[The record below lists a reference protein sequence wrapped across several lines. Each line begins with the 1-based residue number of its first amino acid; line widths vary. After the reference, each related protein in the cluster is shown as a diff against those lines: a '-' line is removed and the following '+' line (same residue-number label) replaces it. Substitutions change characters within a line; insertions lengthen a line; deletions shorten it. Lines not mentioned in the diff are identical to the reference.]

1 MIFIWFNTVQAKYDA
16 GAKADKTV
24 TAAAGSTNPGNT
36 DTLAERDT
44 PGRLNKTEVTGGD
57 SKHPTNIHDTKNYI
71 LLQELI
77 IYGVF
82 IFLSCVHVFTYCAC
96 MNACAH
102 PQTLLINFGDQC

>member
-77 IYGVF
+77 I
-82 IFLSCVHVFTYCAC
+82 
-96 MNACAH
+96 
-102 PQTLLINFGDQC
+102 PPNF